1 MPRSTGSAP
10 SALIRVV
17 DDDALVREM
26 LAASL
31 TRAGYRVVLAS
42 DGAAAID
49 RLSRETPDLVL
60 TDLFMPNRDGIELLR
75 SGRLSRA
82 GAPVIAMSGGYAGL
96 DMLGASEALGA
107 AASIA
112 KPFMPRELLALVRRV
127 LGEVGADA
135 GTRRTSGPDCPA
147 GQQTGPGGA
156 VASACR

>member
-1 MPRSTGSAP
+1 MPRSSRSTP
-10 SALIRVV
+10 SARILVV
-17 DDDALVREM
+17 DDDALVRDM
-26 LAASL
+26 VAASL

-49 RLSRETPDLVL
+49 RLSRETPDLIL

-127 LGEVGADA
+127 LGERDADA
-135 GTRRTSGPDCPA
+135 EPRAASAPT
-147 GQQTGPGGA
+147 GA
-156 VASACR
+156 VANACR